1 MKIGFGCLS
10 LFMLKKQCC
19 ILLITIYLVC
29 IKINTLYVWW
39 CPLSLHKGDPFAL
52 FGLSLLASAAVVN
65 YSKWNKNGTCLLAD
79 KSLTCPACGVT
90 RVAWSTTKIQL
101 TSGTASLHRHRT
113 AIWGCAVD
121 CCCAMSS
128 RKDIWD
134 LAKQHMA
141 GVYDY
146 NFSWPTKISFLSSVH
161 YTPFTNFNTWIH

>member
-1 MKIGFGCLS
+1 MKIEFGCLS

-79 KSLTCPACGVT
+79 KL
-90 RVAWSTTKIQL
+90 
-101 TSGTASLHRHRT
+101 
-113 AIWGCAVD
+113 D
-121 CCCAMSS
+121 MSS
-128 RKDIWD
+128 VWCHACRLVHHQNPINLWD
-134 LAKQHMA
+134 RFTTPPSHSTMGLCCRLLLCYEQPKRHLRLGKATYGWGLWLQ
-141 GVYDY
+141 
-146 NFSWPTKISFLSSVH
+146 FLMTHKNKLFVKCPLH
-161 YTPFTNFNTWIH
+161 PFYKL

>member
-1 MKIGFGCLS
+1 MSVTFYAKKT
-10 LFMLKKQCC
+10 MLYP
-19 ILLITIYLVC
+19 ITLYLVWYVSKS
-29 IKINTLYVWW
+29 IHYIYDDVPSHYTRGTLLLCLV
-39 CPLSLHKGDPFAL
+39 S
-52 FGLSLLASAAVVN
+52 LSLLASAAVVN

-113 AIWGCAVD
+113 ALWGCAAD

>member
-1 MKIGFGCLS
+1 MYQNQYIICMMMSPLTTQGGPFCS
-10 LFMLKKQCC
+10 
-19 ILLITIYLVC
+19 
-29 IKINTLYVWW
+29 VW
-39 CPLSLHKGDPFAL
+39 S
-52 FGLSLLASAAVVN
+52 LSLLASAAVVN

-113 AIWGCAVD
+113 ALWGCAAD

>member
-1 MKIGFGCLS
+1 MARQLKCLIVLPPGWKIPSYHFLGKKPMLS
-10 LFMLKKQCC
+10 YNN
-19 ILLITIYLVC
+19 IWIR
-29 IKINTLYVWW
+29 IKINTLYDV
-39 CPLSLHKGDPFAL
+39 PLHYKGDPFAL
-52 FGLSLLASAAVVN
+52 VRLSLLE
-65 YSKWNKNGTCLLAD
+65 LLLLWTTPSGI
-79 KSLTCPACGVT
+79 KMELVCRLTSLTCPACGVT

-113 AIWGCAVD
+113 AICGCAVD

-146 NFSWPTKISFLSSVH
+146 NFSWPTKISCLCQVSI
-161 YTPFTNFNTWIH
+161 TPL

>member
-1 MKIGFGCLS
+1 MSVTFYAKKTMLYSTYNNILS
-10 LFMLKKQCC
+10 MYQNQYIICMMMSPLTTQGGPFCS
-19 ILLITIYLVC
+19 
-29 IKINTLYVWW
+29 VWS
-39 CPLSLHKGDPFAL
+39 LS
-52 FGLSLLASAAVVN
+52 LSLLV
-65 YSKWNKNGTCLLAD
+65 LLLWTTPSGI
-79 KSLTCPACGVT
+79 KMELVCRLTSLTCPACGVT

-113 AIWGCAVD
+113 ALWGCAVD